1 MTPHAMP
8 KEELLNALQVQ
19 AQTGLTDAQAE
30 KRLREAGENRLAE
43 KKKKTNL
50 QRFAEQFK
58 DVMILIL
65 LLAAAV
71 SFVVACTEGDPW
83 NSLSRC
89 SFWSLSCST
98 P

>member
-43 KKKKTNL
+43 KKKRPTFSGL
-50 QRFAEQFK
+50 P
-58 DVMILIL
+58 
-65 LLAAAV
+65 
-71 SFVVACTEGDPW
+71 S
-83 NSLSRC
+83 NSR
-89 SFWSLSCST
+89 T
-98 P
+98 